1 MKTNA
6 DFNPNFALM
15 RGCYVSFQFG
25 RGPTLAYDFM
35 IYSYH
40 ADKHPESQ
48 HAQAALL
55 DQMDDMMT
63 AEAHWSIDAFFS
75 GSMDNPDFLKL
86 ATTYGL
92 RAYVTSKVTQEGKS
106 QQKERATVL
115 LRYLLKKKDSDINNK
130 PPTPRIEMVS
140 RLLDL
145 GADPNGSDGSLT
157 AWENL
162 LGFLASES
170 VDASNFVK
178 SDYDARFLVLKYIQI
193 MEMLIRADLQAF
205 VFDYEFDGRMTAA
218 DIVEKVLMPEYPLEV
233 ASLMQVLQETMN
245 RVKID
250 GNRSTRRRGYESG
263 GESLELGL
271 DERVPQVSDYQS

>member
-1 MKTNA
+1 
-6 DFNPNFALM
+6 
-15 RGCYVSFQFG
+15 
-25 RGPTLAYDFM
+25 M